1 MAVRTARRARRCAVL
16 ASRRSCYAPADG
28 VRDVGARAGD
38 HDRKGHA
45 MDTEIIKCAVQDHI
59 AVVTM
64 DRPPVNAVNAQFH
77 QEMMLVFDSLSDR
90 DDVRVAIL
98 TGAGKVFCAGA
109 DIKARVGQTP
119 QPGDFWQHSRRARE
133 AFHSILECRVPVI
146 AAINGPALGAGLGI
160 AASCDLLL
168 ASESASLGL
177 PEINVGLL
185 GGGKHLMRLVG
196 HSKARRMM
204 FTGQRLSGADLYRLG
219 VVEDC
224 VPPDKLMPAAMALA
238 AEIAAK
244 SPIAIRLAKHAMN
257 TIEFMSLRDGYRF
270 EQGMTG
276 ELSKY
281 EDSKE
286 AMRAFVEKRPAVF
299 KGR

>member
-1 MAVRTARRARRCAVL
+1 METEIIRCAV
-16 ASRRSCYAPADG
+16 
-28 VRDVGARAGD
+28 RDY
-38 HDRKGHA
+38 
-45 MDTEIIKCAVQDHI
+45 I

-77 QEMMLVFDSLSDR
+77 EEMMRVFDALSDR

-109 DIKARVGQTP
+109 DIKARLAHEP

-146 AAINGPALGAGLGI
+146 GAINGPALGAGLGI
-160 AASCDLLL
+160 VASCDLLI
-168 ASESASLGL
+168 ASENATLGL

-185 GGGKHLMRLVG
+185 GGGRHAMRLFP

-204 FTGQRLSGADLYRLG
+204 FTGQRLSGAELYRLG
-219 VVEDC
+219 VVEHC
-224 VPPDKLMPAAMALA
+224 VPPEKLMDVANALA
-238 AEIAAK
+238 AEIASK

-270 EQGMTG
+270 EQNMTG

-281 EDSKE
+281 EDSQE
-286 AMRAFVEKRPAVF
+286 AMRAFVEKRPSVF

>member
-1 MAVRTARRARRCAVL
+1 
-16 ASRRSCYAPADG
+16 
-28 VRDVGARAGD
+28 
-38 HDRKGHA
+38 
-45 MDTEIIKCAVQDHI
+45 MDTEIIRCVVNDHV
-59 AVVTM
+59 ALVTM

-77 QEMMLVFDSLSDR
+77 EEMMRVFDTLSDR
-90 DDVRVAIL
+90 EDVRVAIL

-109 DIKARVGQTP
+109 DIKARLEREP

-133 AFHSILECRVPVI
+133 AFHSIVECRVPVI

-168 ASESASLGL
+168 ASENAVLGL

-185 GGGKHLMRLVG
+185 GGGRHTMRLLP

-219 VVEDC
+219 VVEEC
-224 VPPDKLMPAAMALA
+224 VPADKLMDTARALA
-238 AEIAAK
+238 AEIASK
-244 SPIAIRLAKHAMN
+244 SPVAIRLAKHAMN

-270 EQGMTG
+270 EQNMTG
-276 ELSKY
+276 ELSKS
-281 EDSKE
+281 EDSRE
-286 AMRAFVEKRPAVF
+286 AMRAFVEKRPPVF

>member
-1 MAVRTARRARRCAVL
+1 MTTDFL
-16 ASRRSCYAPADG
+16 KYN
-28 VRDVGARAGD
+28 
-38 HDRKGHA
+38 
-45 MDTEIIKCAVQDHI
+45 VQDHI
-59 AVVTM
+59 ALVTM

-77 QEMMLVFDSLSDR
+77 EEMMHVFDTLSDR
-90 DDVRVAIL
+90 EDVRVAIL

-109 DIKARVGQTP
+109 DIKARLEREP

-160 AASCDLLL
+160 VASCDLLI
-168 ASESASLGL
+168 ASENAALGL

-185 GGGKHLMRLVG
+185 GGGRHSMRLFP

-224 VPPDKLMPAAMALA
+224 VPADKLMDAARVLA
-238 AEIAAK
+238 AEIASK
-244 SPIAIRLAKHAMN
+244 SPIAMRLAKHAMN

-270 EQGMTG
+270 EQNMTG

-281 EDSKE
+281 EDSRE
-286 AMRAFVEKRPAVF
+286 AMRAFAEKRPPVF